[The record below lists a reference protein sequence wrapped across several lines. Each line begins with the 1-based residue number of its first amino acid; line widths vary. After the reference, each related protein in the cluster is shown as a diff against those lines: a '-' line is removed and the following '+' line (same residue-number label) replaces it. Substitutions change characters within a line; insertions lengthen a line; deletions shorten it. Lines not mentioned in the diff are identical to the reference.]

1 MNDTHRIIWTV
12 RGGRGRTK
20 MQVLEERAAIL
31 EAEAAKARAYID
43 GLAKTNCG
51 LTCAGC
57 GTLLRT
63 EADFASHFIVRDEN
77 YLNLGNCLEKDK

>member
-1 MNDTHRIIWTV
+1 MNEHRIIWAV
-12 RGGRGRTK
+12 YGGQNRTK
-20 MQVLEERAAIL
+20 MDVLRERAEFL

-43 GLAKTNCG
+43 GLAMTNCG
-51 LTCAGC
+51 LTCSGC

-77 YLNLGNCLEKDK
+77 YLNLGGCPNA